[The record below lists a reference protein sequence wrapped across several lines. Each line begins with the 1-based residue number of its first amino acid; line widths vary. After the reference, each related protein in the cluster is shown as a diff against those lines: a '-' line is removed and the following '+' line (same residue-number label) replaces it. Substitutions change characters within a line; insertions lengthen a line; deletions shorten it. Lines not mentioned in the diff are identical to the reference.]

1 VTEGSVTIPAVG
13 SLGSLGSLA
22 SLNIQPVTQ
31 AGAADAA
38 NATAAAGS
46 TSNDFGNAI
55 VNALDNLQGT
65 QNNADQLAIQ
75 ASTGNLTDVTDYL
88 IASNQAQVQTQL
100 TTAVRDKAVE
110 AFQSIMGMQ
119 V

>member
-1 VTEGSVTIPAVG
+1 VTIPAVG

-22 SLNIQPVTQ
+22 SLNIQPATS
-31 AGAADAA
+31 AGATDAA
-38 NATAAAGS
+38 NATAATGG

-65 QNNADQLAIQ
+65 QNHADSLAVQ

>member
-1 VTEGSVTIPAVG
+1 MTIPAIG

-22 SLNIQPVTQ
+22 SLNIQPVTS
-31 AGAADAA
+31 AGASNAA

-65 QNNADQLAIQ
+65 QNKADQLSIQ

-88 IASNQAQVQTQL
+88 IAANQAQVTTQL

>member
-1 VTEGSVTIPAVG
+1 MAIPAVG
-13 SLGSLGSLA
+13 SLGSLGPLA
-22 SLNIQPVTQ
+22 NLNIQPVTS
-31 AGAADAA
+31 AGAADAT

-65 QNNADQLAIQ
+65 QDKADQLSTQ
-75 ASTGNLTDVTDYL
+75 AATGNLTDVTDYL
-88 IASNQAQVQTQL
+88 IASNQAQITTQL

>member
-1 VTEGSVTIPAVG
+1 MAIPAVG

-22 SLNIQPVTQ
+22 SLNIQPVTS
-31 AGAADAA
+31 AGATDAA
-38 NATAAAGS
+38 NAATAAGGA
-46 TSNDFGNAI
+46 SNDFGNAI
-55 VNALDNLQGT
+55 VNALDKLQGT
-65 QNNADQLAIQ
+65 QNNADQLAVQ

-88 IASNQAQVQTQL
+88 IAANQAQVQTQL
-100 TTAVRDKAVE
+100 TTAVRDKAVD